1 MRRDGDGY
9 LFELG
14 PDSFVP
20 FSGAMVDLDALLE
33 LMEGNGIDV
42 LVSSSEPLSVTGW
55 QIDEAAE
62 AARVLNEE
70 KARAQERHPDRY
82 VGLATL
88 PLQDPERALR
98 SSSTRSSSAG
108 WEACASRPTSRGR
121 RSRAL
126 S

>member
-1 MRRDGDGY
+1 
-9 LFELG
+9 
-14 PDSFVP
+14 
-20 FSGAMVDLDALLE
+20 MVDLDALLE

-70 KARAQERHPDRY
+70 KALTQERHPDRY

>member
-70 KARAQERHPDRY
+70 KTRRRSATRIATSAWRRFRSRTRSARW
-82 VGLATL
+82 
-88 PLQDPERALR
+88 R

-108 WEACASRPTSRGR
+108 WAASASRPTSRGP
-121 RSRAL
+121 RSRAPR
-126 S
+126 